1 MRKED
6 TMKITKLVH
15 SCLLVEMPEPVNR
28 TVLFDPG
35 VMSTVDVGSLEYLD
49 DIVITHSHGDHL
61 NVDVV
66 KQLAQK
72 FPDVRLLAPSEVVEQ
87 LKAAG
92 VNASTEPS
100 KGMSLFDSPHES
112 VAPLFPQ
119 PEEIGVHYL
128 DALTHPGDSHSF
140 SETKQILALPITAPW
155 GATVNAVNLAVKL
168 KPKYVIPI
176 HDWHW
181 RDEARENMYGLI
193 EEALAKHGITF
204 LKVKNG
210 EPFTLDV

>member
-1 MRKED
+1 
-6 TMKITKLVH
+6 
-15 SCLLVEMPEPVNR
+15 
-28 TVLFDPG
+28 
-35 VMSTVDVGSLEYLD
+35 
-49 DIVITHSHGDHL
+49 
-61 NVDVV
+61 
-66 KQLAQK
+66 
-72 FPDVRLLAPSEVVEQ
+72 
-87 LKAAG
+87 
-92 VNASTEPS
+92 
-100 KGMSLFDSPHES
+100 MSLFDSPHES